1 METSFLYER
10 KCWGFYH
17 SALSSAVQKTLVG
30 MNKMFFDEEKEE
42 EDVVANLLLSYI
54 LLVASLERR

>member
-1 METSFLYER
+1 MNVNVGASITVPYLP
-10 KCWGFYH
+10 
-17 SALSSAVQKTLVG
+17 QKTLVG
-30 MNKMFFDEEKEE
+30 MNKMFFDEEKE